1 MKLGS
6 KPSIM
11 NKDFILK
18 SDILDIIFENRNKE
32 YGAYNLRKFY
42 PGRIKIAIGAML
54 VIAIAFSVATLLPP
68 QNKLIKTRQYIFTE
82 TILTKIPD
90 VPKQQKKQPDTKQK
104 ETIQQANTTPVRQQ
118 KFINNIKVVDNIE
131 KTEVVKSLPPDSKIG
146 SEIIETP
153 ASIPA
158 VIKAKTDNP
167 GDGKMINV
175 SSINN
180 SIPMDADAV
189 DVLPSYPGGMDALIK
204 FLQKHLQTPDEIREG
219 EIVNVRIR
227 FVVGYNGKLQGFVTL
242 LDGGSAYNNE
252 VVRVLKR
259 MPDWVPGKSNG
270 ENVSVYYTIP
280 VKFESVN

>member
-1 MKLGS
+1 
-6 KPSIM
+6 
-11 NKDFILK
+11 
-18 SDILDIIFENRNKE
+18 
-32 YGAYNLRKFY
+32 
-42 PGRIKIAIGAML
+42 
-54 VIAIAFSVATLLPP
+54 
-68 QNKLIKTRQYIFTE
+68 
-82 TILTKIPD
+82 
-90 VPKQQKKQPDTKQK
+90 
-104 ETIQQANTTPVRQQ
+104 
-118 KFINNIKVVDNIE
+118 
-131 KTEVVKSLPPDSKIG
+131 
-146 SEIIETP
+146 
-153 ASIPA
+153 
-158 VIKAKTDNP
+158 
-167 GDGKMINV
+167 
-175 SSINN
+175 
-180 SIPMDADAV
+180 MDADAV